1 MSNHTDIYT
10 YFTKA
15 NGETELIYSAEE
27 WMRIELQLETAGPV
41 AVSTRQEVTP
51 VLSGKGILLPPTG
64 EPIKFL
70 LPRGDRLY
78 IGSEAVNRVK
88 FIVEPVPLLEQI
100 LQQLKMGFGS
110 VRGLLG
116 VVRRKSPGPAPTPA
130 HMPPPPQPQIPQVPK
145 RPMPRIP
152 RIPNLR
158 R

>member
-1 MSNHTDIYT
+1 VSNHTDIYT

-41 AVSTRQEVTP
+41 AVSTRQDVTP

-64 EPIKFL
+64 EPVKFL
-70 LPRGDRLY
+70 LPRGDRLF
-78 IGSEAVNRVK
+78 IASEAVNRVK

-100 LQQLKMGFGS
+100 LQQLKTGFGS
-110 VRGLLG
+110 ISGLLG
-116 VVRRKSPGPAPTPA
+116 VIRGGGPSPAPAP
-130 HMPPPPQPQIPQVPK
+130 MPPPPQPQIPQVPK

-152 RIPNLR
+152 RIPNIR